1 MARTKRKA
9 KVAGKGKAKPKK
21 KVVKQVMRKTS
32 KKPKTKVARRDAR
45 AARKAGKKVG
55 KKAAAARVM
64 RKPPARK
71 VPEKAAANRIM
82 KKSAAPATRPSGVRE
97 ISAKKIADTVTRLS
111 MEANFDLENDVLN
124 ALRRGL
130 EREESPVGKEIFN
143 QLLENA
149 DIARGERL
157 PICQDTGLA
166 IVFVE
171 LGQDAHVTGGS
182 LEDAI
187 NEGVRRGYTEGYL
200 RKSVLGDPLK
210 RVNTKDNTPAVIH
223 TRIVPGGKL
232 RLWVVPKG
240 GGSENMSKIAML
252 KPADGVEGVKKFV
265 IESVR
270 VASANPCPPII
281 VGVGIG
287 GSFEQC
293 AMNAKRAL
301 LREVGS
307 THADA
312 FYADLEAEL
321 LEKVNDLGIGPMG
334 LGGRITALA
343 VHIEVAPCHIASLPV
358 AVNINC
364 HAARHKM
371 AEL

>member
-1 MARTKRKA
+1 MPKTKRNV
-9 KVAGKGKAKPKK
+9 KVAKKGKAKAKK
-21 KVVKQVMRKTS
+21 
-32 KKPKTKVARRDAR
+32 
-45 AARKAGKKVG
+45 
-55 KKAAAARVM
+55 RVM
-64 RKPPARK
+64 RKAAPRLKPA
-71 VPEKAAANRIM
+71 KAAAPG
-82 KKSAAPATRPSGVRE
+82 AAVRD
-97 ISAKKIADTVTRLS
+97 ISVKKIADVVARLS
-111 MEANFDLENDVLN
+111 MEANFILEKDVLS
-124 ALRRGL
+124 ALKRGQAK
-130 EREESPVGKEIFN
+130 EESPVGREIFR

-149 DIARGERL
+149 GIARSERM

-166 IVFVE
+166 VVFVE
-171 LGQDAHVTGGS
+171 LGQDAHVTGGA

-187 NEGVRRGYTEGYL
+187 NEGVRRGYQEGYL

-223 TRIVPGGKL
+223 TRVVPGDRL

-252 KPADGVEGVKKFV
+252 KPADGAEGVKKFV
-265 IESVR
+265 IEAVR
-270 VASANPCPPII
+270 VASANPCPPIV

-293 AMNAKRAL
+293 AFNAKKAL
-301 LREVGS
+301 LREIGS
-307 THADA
+307 AHADT
-312 FYADLEAEL
+312 FYADLEREL
-321 LEKVNDLGIGPMG
+321 LEKVNNLGIGPMG
-334 LGGRITALA
+334 LGGRVTALA

-364 HAARHKM
+364 HAARHKL

>member
-1 MARTKRKA
+1 
-9 KVAGKGKAKPKK
+9 
-21 KVVKQVMRKTS
+21 
-32 KKPKTKVARRDAR
+32 
-45 AARKAGKKVG
+45 
-55 KKAAAARVM
+55 
-64 RKPPARK
+64 
-71 VPEKAAANRIM
+71 
-82 KKSAAPATRPSGVRE
+82 
-97 ISAKKIADTVTRLS
+97 
-111 MEANFDLENDVLN
+111 MEANFILEKDVLS
-124 ALRRGL
+124 ALKRGQAK
-130 EREESPVGKEIFN
+130 EESPVGREIFN

-149 DIARGERL
+149 GIARSERM

-166 IVFVE
+166 VVFVE
-171 LGQDAHVTGGS
+171 LGQDAHVTGGA

-187 NEGVRRGYTEGYL
+187 NEGVRRGYQEGYL

-223 TRIVPGGKL
+223 TRVVPGDRL

-252 KPADGVEGVKKFV
+252 KPADGAEGVKKFV
-265 IESVR
+265 IEAVR
-270 VASANPCPPII
+270 VASANPCPPIV

-293 AMNAKRAL
+293 AFNAKKAL
-301 LREVGS
+301 LREIGS
-307 THADA
+307 AHADT
-312 FYADLEAEL
+312 FYADLEREL
-321 LEKVNDLGIGPMG
+321 LEKVNNLGIGPMG
-334 LGGRITALA
+334 LGGRVTALA

-364 HAARHKM
+364 HAARHKL